1 MLKAYKYRIYPNEEQ
16 INYLQ
21 KTFGCTRFIYNQM
34 LADRIKSY
42 EENKDLDIKI
52 IKYPTPAQYKKEY
65 EWLKEVDSLALA
77 NAQMNLDKAYKNFFR
92 DKSVGFPKFK
102 SKKYNHKSYTTN
114 NQNGTIYIENNR
126 IKIPKLKSM
135 IKIKQHREFVG
146 LIKSCTI
153 SQKPSGKYY
162 IAMLVDTENI
172 QLPKLDTKV
181 GIDLGIKEFAITSDG
196 EMFSNPKWLKKSEKR
211 LRKLQ
216 KDLSRKQKGSNNRRK
231 DRLKVAKLHEK
242 ISNQKKDY
250 LHKISHYIISENQ
263 VIVIEDLKVSNM
275 IKNHKLAKSIADVS
289 WSEFR
294 RQLEY
299 KSEWYGRELIIA
311 PSNYA
316 SSQLCSN
323 CGNKSS
329 QTKDLSCRTYICPVC
344 GMEMDRDINA
354 SKNLLKLA
362 M

>member
-102 SKKYNHKSYTTN
+102 SKKNNHKLYTTN
-114 NQNGTIYIENNR
+114 NQNGTVFIENNR

-146 LIKSCTI
+146 
-153 SQKPSGKYY
+153 
-162 IAMLVDTENI
+162 
-172 QLPKLDTKV
+172 
-181 GIDLGIKEFAITSDG
+181 
-196 EMFSNPKWLKKSEKR
+196 
-211 LRKLQ
+211 
-216 KDLSRKQKGSNNRRK
+216 
-231 DRLKVAKLHEK
+231 
-242 ISNQKKDY
+242 
-250 LHKISHYIISENQ
+250 
-263 VIVIEDLKVSNM
+263 
-275 IKNHKLAKSIADVS
+275 
-289 WSEFR
+289 
-294 RQLEY
+294 
-299 KSEWYGRELIIA
+299 
-311 PSNYA
+311 
-316 SSQLCSN
+316 
-323 CGNKSS
+323 
-329 QTKDLSCRTYICPVC
+329 
-344 GMEMDRDINA
+344 
-354 SKNLLKLA
+354 
-362 M
+362 